1 MQGFVFPRTADV
13 NPDADIEWELGFHRA
28 ETFIMRSLHY
38 PKLRV
43 YLFSVLLYKAYF
55 EAFEV
60 QNKSQ
65 IFFKIYAEICYC
77 ALKIFFSLSKHTFIK
92 YTKAS
97 GTYAQYPGKALFDLK
112 MKRLVFTTLHLKGLS
127 HEIDFKNFNQAL
139 KNLTEPRAAAGF

>member
-1 MQGFVFPRTADV
+1 MPPLVQGFVFPRTADV

-60 QNKSQ
+60 TKTKEKENPKARFSQ
-65 IFFKIYAEICYC
+65 KYTVCTHAHAKVCYC
-77 ALKIFFSLSKHTFIK
+77 
-92 YTKAS
+92 
-97 GTYAQYPGKALFDLK
+97 
-112 MKRLVFTTLHLKGLS
+112 
-127 HEIDFKNFNQAL
+127 E
-139 KNLTEPRAAAGF
+139 LT

>member
-1 MQGFVFPRTADV
+1 MPTLVQGFVFPRTADV

-60 QNKSQ
+60 QKNTGVRKPR
-65 IFFKIYAEICYC
+65 
-77 ALKIFFSLSKHTFIK
+77 FSSKYMQRSVIV
-92 YTKAS
+92 
-97 GTYAQYPGKALFDLK
+97 
-112 MKRLVFTTLHLKGLS
+112 R
-127 HEIDFKNFNQAL
+127 
-139 KNLTEPRAAAGF
+139 

>member
-60 QNKSQ
+60 TKE
-65 IFFKIYAEICYC
+65 KAR
-77 ALKIFFSLSKHTFIK
+77 FSSKYMQRPVIV
-92 YTKAS
+92 
-97 GTYAQYPGKALFDLK
+97 
-112 MKRLVFTTLHLKGLS
+112 R
-127 HEIDFKNFNQAL
+127 
-139 KNLTEPRAAAGF
+139 

>member
-1 MQGFVFPRTADV
+1 V

-60 QNKSQ
+60 PEKTKEKENPD
-65 IFFKIYAEICYC
+65 FLLNICKGLLLC
-77 ALKIFFSLSKHTFIK
+77 VEIFFSLAKHSFIK
-92 YTKAS
+92 FAKAS
-97 GTYAQYPGKALFDLK
+97 GTHTQYQRQALGDLK
-112 MKRLVFTTLHLKGLS
+112 
-127 HEIDFKNFNQAL
+127 
-139 KNLTEPRAAAGF
+139 